1 MKTYIR
7 YISAISAAL
16 LSLSLVSEAE
26 VRLPSIL
33 GNNMVLQRNTEVNL
47 WGSAAAGKTVTVET
61 SWNGEKY
68 RTKAGPDGRWSL
80 KVATSDAGGPY
91 SIVISDGE
99 KLVLDNILLG
109 EVWICGGQS
118 NMEMPMCGFMFQ
130 PVENSVGHIVYS
142 ASETPDIRL
151 FTVPRTD
158 SAEPLD
164 DCESEW
170 LTSLPENVSNF
181 SAVGYLFGK
190 ALTKAMGGIPVG
202 LVSSNYGGSRIEC
215 WMPEET
221 VAAIE
226 GIDQKVAT
234 GGTGATG
241 APGRLYNAMI
251 HPVRNFTAKGF
262 IWYQGCSNRLNWYDY
277 KKLMI
282 ALVKCWRE
290 EWGNEKM
297 PFYYTQ
303 LAPYEYDGADF
314 RALPLVVE
322 AQYQALS
329 EIPYSGIAATTD
341 VGNKVCI
348 HPSRKFQVAERL
360 AWLALANDYGYTG
373 VPRPAPTYKE
383 MEIVRDENR
392 GNMAVLGFNNLSNG
406 GWSEPDSFKAYENN
420 GYCSL
425 GGFEI
430 AGADRVWHKAHAS
443 LRWWENRIEVWSEA
457 VEEPV
462 AVRYAFRNFPA
473 EASVMTTMGQPL
485 APFRTD
491 DWPVDD
497 IGRTE

>member
-1 MKTYIR
+1 
-7 YISAISAAL
+7 
-16 LSLSLVSEAE
+16 
-26 VRLPSIL
+26 
-33 GNNMVLQRNTEVNL
+33 
-47 WGSAAAGKTVTVET
+47 
-61 SWNGEKY
+61 
-68 RTKAGPDGRWSL
+68 
-80 KVATSDAGGPY
+80 
-91 SIVISDGE
+91 
-99 KLVLDNILLG
+99 
-109 EVWICGGQS
+109 
-118 NMEMPMCGFMFQ
+118 
-130 PVENSVGHIVYS
+130 
-142 ASETPDIRL
+142 
-151 FTVPRTD
+151 
-158 SAEPLD
+158 
-164 DCESEW
+164 
-170 LTSLPENVSNF
+170 
-181 SAVGYLFGK
+181 
-190 ALTKAMGGIPVG
+190 
-202 LVSSNYGGSRIEC
+202 
-215 WMPEET
+215 
-221 VAAIE
+221 
-226 GIDQKVAT
+226 
-234 GGTGATG
+234 
-241 APGRLYNAMI
+241 MI

-322 AQYQALS
+322 AQYQALP

-348 HPSRKFQVAERL
+348 HPSRKLQVAERL

-392 GNMAVLGFNNLSNG
+392 CNMAVLGFNNVSNG

-457 VEEPV
+457 VPEPV